1 MASAKFLE
9 EALSTDVDES
19 AVSAIV
25 GSLETQLVT
34 STPTVSNQ
42 QGSAVVLNQNHV
54 NSAISNGGTV
64 PSQKHEGVS
73 IGDPTSVLQTDSNKS
88 IPISSSLDN
97 GILNTTVS
105 IANNLQSQVATTF
118 MNDGASDISQANLT
132 NLAKSNDTVKLVY
145 PQTNQTI
152 SNTGPVITN
161 RVTFPAQ
168 TVPNGNITL
177 PSLTQQPVLQ
187 TQTNVQSV
195 QNKQP
200 AIVIKTSGNPTGAPS
215 LVSVPMNATSN
226 VTHVNNIGS
235 SATTANIQNIMTLSK
250 PITQAAVTTQ
260 NMVAA
265 PQTAIIPGNVQIFNV
280 RPGVTGP
287 QPQKG
292 QVQSRVVL
300 SAPQMVGARPGQQ
313 VVILPWLRL
322 PPC

>member
-34 STPTVSNQ
+34 STPTISNT
-42 QGSAVVLNQNHV
+42 QGTSVALNQNHV
-54 NSAISNGGTV
+54 NSAISNGGTI

-73 IGDPTSVLQTDSNKS
+73 NGDSTNVLQTDSNKS
-88 IPISSSLDN
+88 ISNSSSFDN
-97 GILNTTVS
+97 DILNTSVS
-105 IANNLQSQVATTF
+105 VANNLQSQVATTF
-118 MNDGASDISQANLT
+118 MNDGASNISQTNITNLT
-132 NLAKSNDTVKLVY
+132 KSNDAVKLVY
-145 PQTNQTI
+145 PQSNQTI
-152 SNTGPVITN
+152 SNTGQVITN

-226 VTHVNNIGS
+226 VTHVNNICS
-235 SATTANIQNIMTLSK
+235 SATTANLQNIMTLSK
-250 PITQAAVTTQ
+250 PITQVAATTQ

-265 PQTAIIPGNVQIFNV
+265 PQTAIIPGNVQIVNV
-280 RPGVTGP
+280 RPGVPGP

-292 QVQSRVVL
+292 QVQSRVLL
-300 SAPQMVGARPGQQ
+300 STPQMVGARPGQP
-313 VVILPWLRL
+313 VI
-322 PPC
+322 